1 MSNCLRSWFH
11 KTTLKSFVVI
21 AWLGYDETNHSFVC
35 MVSKMLHIIT
45 PRYRPPCSKLDWFR
59 LQSNMVIPW
68 VFTPLIFLVVINT
81 MYYVTC
87 AILEDVFVSLTHMS
101 MNIMFLE
108 NVVGNLVNI
117 ITIDWPIQVGVF
129 FVQLFNEQ

>member
-1 MSNCLRSWFH
+1 
-11 KTTLKSFVVI
+11 
-21 AWLGYDETNHSFVC
+21 
-35 MVSKMLHIIT
+35 
-45 PRYRPPCSKLDWFR
+45 
-59 LQSNMVIPW
+59 
-68 VFTPLIFLVVINT
+68 
-81 MYYVTC
+81 
-87 AILEDVFVSLTHMS
+87 LTHMS